1 MAGRSPRSAFSWTEF
16 EFSLRSSIFRWTDVL
31 SSLFSWNWSSAW
43 FRRWPRGLLNIP
55 IVDEL
60 IWSVT
65 TAFESVALVS
75 MIGFFFVFYGCN
87 L

>member
-1 MAGRSPRSAFSWTEF
+1 MAGRLPRSPV
-16 EFSLRSSIFRWTDVL
+16 RWSDVL
-31 SSLFSWNWSSAW
+31 ASLFSWNWSFAW
-43 FRRWPRGLLNIP
+43 FRRWPHGHLSLP
-55 IVDEL
+55 IVDDL
-60 IWSVT
+60 VWSVT